1 MTRRRVRRV
10 GVDGSLDCGFAPARR
25 RRSKSDVLLLTT
37 ALLRRLSLCACLGA
51 AALVAAESAKPS
63 MKTTPGGSFVVSAAA
78 APRHPTPVGERA
90 DYVDAPTKTLARFEA
105 HRTTLL
111 PGRASHAPHRHE
123 REEFTILLSGALDVF
138 VEGQTTRLTAGSMWW
153 VASNDPHNAT
163 ATADAPATYLVM
175 NFYPAAAPARPAA
188 AAPAKPIAAST
199 LWEWTKLEVKPTKT
213 GERREVI
220 DAPTR
225 TLVNFECHL
234 TTLRPGNAPHA
245 GHHHPD
251 EEILV
256 VKEGTMEAVV
266 GGETHRLGPGD
277 FLYVVS
283 GEEHGWRNV
292 GDTPA
297 TYYVIRF
304 ISTATPP
311 KTP

>member
-1 MTRRRVRRV
+1 M
-10 GVDGSLDCGFAPARR
+10 SLPLVA
-25 RRSKSDVLLLTT
+25 
-37 ALLRRLSLCACLGA
+37 RLSAVG
-51 AALVAAESAKPS
+51 AALVLPLLAAGASSPA
-63 MKTTPGGSFVVSAAA
+63 MKTTPGGSFVVHAAA
-78 APRHPTPVGERA
+78 APRHPTPAGERA
-90 DYVDAPTKTLARFEA
+90 DYVDAPTKTLTRFEA

-123 REEFTILLSGALDVF
+123 REEFTVLLDGALDVF
-138 VEGQTTRLTAGSMWW
+138 VEGKTTRLSAGSMGW
-153 VASNDPHNAT
+153 VASNDLHNAT

-175 NFYPAAAPARPAA
+175 NFYPATAPARAA
-188 AAPAKPIAAST
+188 DVPLAKPIAPST
-199 LWEWTKLEVKPTKT
+199 LWEWTKIEVKPTKT
-213 GERREVI
+213 GARREVI

-234 TTLRPGNAPHA
+234 TTLHAGNAPHA

-251 EEILV
+251 EEIMV

-292 GDTPA
+292 GDTTA

-304 ISTATPP
+304 VSAATPP
-311 KTP
+311 KAP